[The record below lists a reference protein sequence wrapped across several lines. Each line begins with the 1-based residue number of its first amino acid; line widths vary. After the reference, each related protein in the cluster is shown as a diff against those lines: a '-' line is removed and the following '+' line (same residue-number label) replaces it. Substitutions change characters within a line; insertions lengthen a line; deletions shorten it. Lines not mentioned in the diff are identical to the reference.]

1 MYCYRAR
8 STNPNGST
16 VSRPQ
21 CVFTR
26 EYITDATGKQIV
38 RSVSRVQIHLVT
50 ANVPNAGTDDAVAVL
65 LNSASTAISVP
76 ALNHTWL
83 DLPGDDFQRGADEL
97 FDLSTD
103 HLSDI
108 GDIQIISIQAS
119 GDDAWCLAGFDL
131 IVNDQSGSGFNP
143 ANVLF
148 SRSFADQPGGCLWL
162 TSNTATSNIF
172 TVDFQQLRAAP
183 GWSTFDPPPFF
194 DIPVGEVQSILAS
207 RLGDSFHGTA
217 AYWGSSGA
225 VKMTPEPAQNALH
238 VDVYFEAEV
247 DNAPNPAVHAWFD
260 LMVSGGCQNDGTLSL
275 SIDPTNAKVDASL
288 GVLATIAGAFECVF
302 SASGG
307 VTCIQN
313 GVEDTVRAALESL
326 QSSGF
331 TTHGIDQCQS
341 SPGLAWHVQ
350 SNGDILLTP

>member
-1 MYCYRAR
+1 M
-8 STNPNGST
+8 
-16 VSRPQ
+16 
-21 CVFTR
+21 
-26 EYITDATGKQIV
+26 
-38 RSVSRVQIHLVT
+38 
-50 ANVPNAGTDDAVAVL
+50 
-65 LNSASTAISVP
+65 
-76 ALNHTWL
+76 
-83 DLPGDDFQRGADEL
+83 
-97 FDLSTD
+97 
-103 HLSDI
+103 
-108 GDIQIISIQAS
+108 
-119 GDDAWCLAGFDL
+119 
-131 IVNDQSGSGFNP
+131 
-143 ANVLF
+143 
-148 SRSFADQPGGCLWL
+148 
-162 TSNTATSNIF
+162 
-172 TVDFQQLRAAP
+172 
-183 GWSTFDPPPFF
+183 
-194 DIPVGEVQSILAS
+194 GEVQSILAS

-247 DNAPNPAVHAWFD
+247 NDAPNPDVHAWFD
-260 LMVSGGCQNDGTLSL
+260 LVVSGGCQADGTLSL